1 MGGICCLSSG
11 LSEEVTDSD
20 FTDILKIEIFSVV
33 PNDPAN
39 TSHLRQELQS
49 DLISISSSNE

>member
-11 LSEEVTDSD
+11 LNEEVTDSD

-39 TSHLRQELQS
+39 TSRLRQELQS